1 MEDDPK
7 NYQPRVPGGFFFA
20 GWTVAILLVL
30 GLTAGLVLAH
40 NLRLGRQSDA
50 LEQAIQMGPRVL
62 VAPVLHSPRSRTVQ
76 LPGSLHGFIE
86 TPIYAKIPGYLK
98 TIKVDKGDRVR
109 SGELLATLDSPEL
122 DHQVANARA
131 TYRLSQLTDKR
142 NQALLSSG
150 VIAPQ
155 SADESHAAM
164 LETEATLNQLVAT
177 QAYEE
182 IRAPFDGVVT
192 ARYVDPGTLIPQTT
206 TPATSAMPIISMAT
220 LSPLRIYT
228 EVPQSV
234 APFIRDGE
242 PVSITVTEYPGR
254 VFEGAVTRHP
264 QALTAATRTMTVEVD
279 LPNEDRALLPG
290 MYANVKFAVSMPV
303 GVPMVP
309 DDALVFREGKPYV
322 PVVRQNH
329 LRLAEVILGYDNGVN
344 VEITRGI
351 SDEDVVALNVG
362 QSARDGEPVR
372 AVTAQQLH

>member
-20 GWTVAILLVL
+20 GWIVAILLAL

-40 NLRLGRQSDA
+40 NLRLGRQTGA
-50 LEQAIQMGPRVL
+50 LEQEIQQGQRVI
-62 VAPVLHSPRSRTVQ
+62 VAPVLRSPSSRTVQ

-86 TPIYAKIPGYLK
+86 TPVYAKIPGYLK
-98 TIKVDKGDRVR
+98 TIGVDKGDRVR
-109 SGELLATLDSPEL
+109 RGELLATLDSPEL

-131 TYRLSQLTDKR
+131 TYQLSQLTDKR
-142 NQALLSSG
+142 NQALLVSG

-155 SADESHAAM
+155 AADESHAAM
-164 LETEATLNQLVAT
+164 LEAKATLNQLVAT
-177 QAYEE
+177 QAYKE

-206 TPATSAMPIISMAT
+206 TQSASAMPIISMAT
-220 LSPLRIYT
+220 LSPLRIYAD
-228 EVPQSV
+228 VPQSV
-234 APFIRDGE
+234 APFVRNGD

-254 VFEGAVTRHP
+254 VFSGAVTRHP
-264 QALTAATRTMTVEVD
+264 QALTSATRTMLVEVD
-279 LPNEDRALLPG
+279 LPNEDGSLLPG
-290 MYANVKFAVSMPV
+290 MYANVTFAVSMPV

-309 DDALVFREGKPYV
+309 DDALVFRDGKPYV
-322 PVVRQNH
+322 PVVRENH
-329 LRLAEVILGYDNGVN
+329 LKLAEVTLGYDNGVN

-351 SDEDVVALNVG
+351 SEQDVVALNVG

-372 AVTAQQLH
+372 PVTAQQLH

>member
-20 GWTVAILLVL
+20 GWMVAILLVL

-40 NLRLGRQSDA
+40 NLRLGRQSGA
-50 LEQAIQMGPRVL
+50 LEQAIQTGPRVL
-62 VAPVLHSPRSRTVQ
+62 VAPVLHSPPSRTVQ

-98 TIKVDKGDRVR
+98 TIRVDKGDRVR
-109 SGELLATLDSPEL
+109 TGELLATLDSPEL

-142 NQALLSSG
+142 NQALLTSG

-155 SADESHAAM
+155 AADESHAAM
-164 LETEATLNQLVAT
+164 LEAEATLNQLVAT
-177 QAYEE
+177 QAYKQ
-182 IRAPFDGVVT
+182 IRAPFNGVVT

-220 LSPLRIYT
+220 LSPLRIYA

-234 APFIRDGE
+234 APFIRDGD
-242 PVSITVTEYPGR
+242 PASITVTEYPGR
-254 VFEGAVTRHP
+254 EFNGAVTRHP

-309 DDALVFREGKPYV
+309 DDALVLRDGKPYV
-322 PVVRQNH
+322 PVVRENH
-329 LRLAEVILGYDNGVN
+329 LRLAEVTLGYDNGVD